1 MPEELRKETVAGIP
15 KSGPT
20 DPIDYYRRPGI
31 GWLFRERI
39 NRGLRLLGSRTF
51 GSVLEV
57 GYGAGV
63 VQLVLATRARQLH
76 GIDRDADPEQV
87 MRLLADR
94 GVQTELRHGDVLEL
108 PYEDGAFEL
117 VSCFSVIEHLADYP
131 LALREMRR
139 VLQPRG
145 QLLLGMPSVNRMMEL
160 GFRAIGFKGIE
171 DHHVTTPAQVATT
184 FETVGL
190 RVVRTGHLQLGG
202 APPLGLRLYYNW
214 LLERA

>member
-1 MPEELRKETVAGIP
+1 LWGELNRETVAGIP

-39 NRGLRLLGSRTF
+39 NRGLRALGRRTF
-51 GSVLEV
+51 SSALEV

-63 VQLVLATRARQLH
+63 VQLVLATRAKELH
-76 GIDRDADPEQV
+76 GIDRDANPVQV
-87 MRLLADR
+87 MSLLAAR
-94 GVQTELRHGDVLEL
+94 GVETRLRRGDVLEL
-108 PYEDGAFEL
+108 PYEDRAFEL
-117 VSCFSVIEHLADYP
+117 VTCFSVIEHLTEYRSA
-131 LALREMRR
+131 LAEMRR
-139 VLQPRG
+139 VLQHDG

-171 DHHVTTPAQVATT
+171 DHHVTTPAQVAAA
-184 FETVGL
+184 FEAAGL
-190 RVVRTGHLQLGG
+190 RIVRTGHLQLGG

-214 LLERA
+214 LLERL